1 MAVLLK
7 VEEEVGAGLV
17 EEVNQVLEVGIIL
30 ENLVDIM
37 EGVVVDF
44 IDQSN

>member
-7 VEEEVGAGLV
+7 VEEEVGVGLV

-37 EGVVVDF
+37 GGVVVDF